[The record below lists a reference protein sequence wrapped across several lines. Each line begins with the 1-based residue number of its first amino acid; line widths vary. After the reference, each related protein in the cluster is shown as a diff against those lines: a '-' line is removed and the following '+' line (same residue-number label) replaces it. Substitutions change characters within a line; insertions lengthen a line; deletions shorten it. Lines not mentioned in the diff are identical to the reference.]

1 MLVYASNAAAH
12 IQPGIG
18 WPGLRFVLNATP
30 TCIAATIAGITTPV
44 PTMSAMKT
52 RQNGFGIRVARTIAT
67 TLSRNGA
74 VRLAITSHSRKM
86 GAPALRIYSK
96 NRAGLMD
103 KSEPVVVA
111 KVFAENE
118 ACIIKSLLESYNIPC
133 HYTSEFQM
141 RIYPTSS
148 EGTAHIRIFV
158 AASMAEDAR
167 QILEQHRGDLESG
180 QQAEA

>member
-1 MLVYASNAAAH
+1 
-12 IQPGIG
+12 
-18 WPGLRFVLNATP
+18 
-30 TCIAATIAGITTPV
+30 
-44 PTMSAMKT
+44 
-52 RQNGFGIRVARTIAT
+52 
-67 TLSRNGA
+67 
-74 VRLAITSHSRKM
+74 
-86 GAPALRIYSK
+86 
-96 NRAGLMD
+96 MD